1 MVDTDKRLRS
11 VMARLE
17 ECQDI
22 LAQSGERETL
32 QLVAMTI
39 LQLRMRLHHIGD
51 AELKALCDAIE
62 PEPVEPSE
70 LWQVSGELSS

>member
-1 MVDTDKRLRS
+1 
-11 VMARLE
+11 MARLE

-22 LAQSGERETL
+22 LAESGERETL

-39 LQLRMRLHHIGD
+39 LQLRLRLHHIGD

-70 LWQVSGELSS
+70 LWKVSGDLSS

>member
-1 MVDTDKRLRS
+1 
-11 VMARLE
+11 MARLV

-22 LAQSGERETL
+22 LAESGERETL

-62 PEPVEPSE
+62 PEPEEPSG
-70 LWQVSGELSS
+70 LWQASGEFGS

>member
-1 MVDTDKRLRS
+1 MDTRLRS
-11 VMARLE
+11 VMTRLE

-22 LAQSGERETL
+22 LAESGEGETV

-62 PEPVEPSE
+62 PEPVEQSE
-70 LWQVSGELSS
+70 LWKASGDLSS

>member
-1 MVDTDKRLRS
+1 MDTRLRS
-11 VMARLE
+11 VMTRLE

-22 LAQSGERETL
+22 LAESGEGETV

-51 AELKALCDAIE
+51 AELKALCDTIE
-62 PEPVEPSE
+62 PEPVEQSE
-70 LWQVSGELSS
+70 LWKASGDLSS

>member
-1 MVDTDKRLRS
+1 MDTRLRS
-11 VMARLE
+11 VMTRLE

-22 LAQSGERETL
+22 LAESGEGETV

-62 PEPVEPSE
+62 PEPTEQSE
-70 LWQVSGELSS
+70 LWKASGDLSS